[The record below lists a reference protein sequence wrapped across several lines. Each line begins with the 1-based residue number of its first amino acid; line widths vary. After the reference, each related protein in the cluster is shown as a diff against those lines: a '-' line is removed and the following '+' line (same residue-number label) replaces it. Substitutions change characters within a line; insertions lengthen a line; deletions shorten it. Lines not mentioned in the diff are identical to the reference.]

1 MAKRRIEHT
10 GPTQSYKFE
19 KFVDTAD
26 NLQSE
31 ILQNFNAA
39 NIENLMSMFNYRRLS
54 QIIDTPIKKRL
65 YNFSN
70 NTQYNILSLAINLIQ
85 KGVTKQ
91 TND

>member
-10 GPTQSYKFE
+10 GPAQIYKFE

-26 NLQSE
+26 NLKFE
-31 ILQNFNAA
+31 ILQNFNTA
-39 NIENLMSMFNYRRLS
+39 NIENFISILNYQRIS
-54 QIIDTPIKKRL
+54 QIIDTPIRKACTD
-65 YNFSN
+65 F
-70 NTQYNILSLAINLIQ
+70 QIIAQCNILSLAINLIQ